1 MRTPRLKLAAACL
14 VGGGVLAAF
23 GSWGSAAASGDPA
36 DAGVAVVV
44 EVTGL
49 LDPVMAELVENSV
62 ADVADA
68 GATLLVFRVDSN
80 RSVVSD
86 ERLAELADAIAASPV
101 PIAVWVG
108 PNGSSLEG
116 KVAQLFAVADEVGI
130 APGTKVGDLGP
141 PLPMLADHP
150 VAWANQE
157 LIRDQKLGWRQLVSE
172 GVIACDL
179 LTIDDLR
186 SRYAEAGIPFD
197 SQTVRVP
204 PEEEQCV
211 APLIGDF
218 LVDLDHLGFVSNLV
232 DVDGQP
238 RLAPVTQVQFRGL
251 SLAHQLFHTVA
262 SPPVAYLLLTIGM
275 GLMLFEFFTAGIG
288 VAGVV
293 GALLFILAG
302 YGFSVLPHNT
312 WALVLLVA
320 SMVAFGIDVQTSVP
334 RFWTGAG
341 LIMFAAGTWW
351 LYDGVSMS
359 WIPMVVMTGAVAV
372 AMFSG
377 MPSMVRT
384 RFSTPT
390 IGRNWM
396 IGETGEAVEDVSPD
410 GVVRIRGALWRARS
424 NRATPVH
431 AGDQVRVA
439 EIDGLW
445 LEVEPLEGAAR
456 DYREPRRKG
465 SERSSSPENSQK

>member
-1 MRTPRLKLAAACL
+1 MRTPRLKLAAVCL
-14 VGGGVLAAF
+14 VGGGVLAAL
-23 GSWGSAAASGDPA
+23 GSTINAPALGDTVDP
-36 DAGVAVVV
+36 GLAVVV

-49 LDPVMAELVENSV
+49 LDPVMAELIEDSV

-86 ERLAELADAIAASPV
+86 GRLAELADAIAASPV
-101 PIAVWVG
+101 PIAAWVG
-108 PNGSSLEG
+108 PNGASLEG

-130 APGTKVGDLGP
+130 APGTSVGDLGP
-141 PLPMLADHP
+141 PLPMLADYP
-150 VAWANQE
+150 VAWSNQE
-157 LIRDQKLGWRQLVSE
+157 LIRDQKLDWRQLFSE
-172 GVIACDL
+172 GVIACDPF
-179 LTIDDLR
+179 TIDDLEG
-186 SRYAEAGIPFD
+186 RYAEAGIPFD
-197 SQTVRVP
+197 PQAVRVP

-218 LVDLDHLGFVSNLV
+218 LVDLDHLGFASNLI

-238 RLAPVTQVQFRGL
+238 RLEPITQVQFRGL

-293 GALLFILAG
+293 GAVLFILAG
-302 YGFSVLPHNT
+302 YGLSVLPHNT
-312 WALVLLVA
+312 WALVLLAA

-341 LIMFAAGTWW
+341 MVMFAAGTWW

-390 IGRNWM
+390 IGRGWM
-396 IGETGEAVEDVSPD
+396 IGETGEVVEEVSPD
-410 GVVRIRGALWRARS
+410 GVVRIRDALWRARS
-424 NRATPVH
+424 NRATPVTV
-431 AGDQVRVA
+431 GDQVRVV

-465 SERSSSPENSQK
+465 SEPS